1 MGRANILPALAA
13 WAVIAG
19 VHIVSLAAGQS
30 TFSITDMARQT
41 EQTGSVPDEISA
53 AVAASSVAVLP
64 TLSAENCAE
73 NLLNST
79 AELFSAFAPCIASRS
94 ASEPCCQAVETTF
107 TSEKFYGCLCHP
119 VLLNTVIS
127 QANAFLP
134 GASALIP
141 DTLNNCTS
149 EYGSPLAFYGQNNGS
164 HTCDPS
170 VIVDVDATL
179 EVSAIDSAASALPL
193 PTAMSRAEDDDD
205 AADAQGAATSQG
217 IEGDA
222 ASMDTALTL
231 LSVLTVEQ
239 CGANLISNKD
249 ALFGAVAPC
258 VMASEATEACCASV
272 ENIFKVDNEEF
283 GGCLCHS
290 EVVDGI
296 YREAEGF
303 MPGE

>member
-1 MGRANILPALAA
+1 MIERAKRMYCCS
-13 WAVIAG
+13 WVT
-19 VHIVSLAAGQS
+19 VKS
-30 TFSITDMARQT
+30 
-41 EQTGSVPDEISA
+41 GS
-53 AVAASSVAVLP
+53 
-64 TLSAENCAE
+64 
-73 NLLNST
+73 
-79 AELFSAFAPCIASRS
+79 APVG

-193 PTAMSRAEDDDD
+193 PTAMSRAEDDDPRPPD
-205 AADAQGAATSQG
+205 PLRA
-217 IEGDA
+217 
-222 ASMDTALTL
+222 
-231 LSVLTVEQ
+231 
-239 CGANLISNKD
+239 K
-249 ALFGAVAPC
+249 
-258 VMASEATEACCASV
+258 
-272 ENIFKVDNEEF
+272 
-283 GGCLCHS
+283 
-290 EVVDGI
+290 
-296 YREAEGF
+296 
-303 MPGE
+303 